1 MSTDNISPT
10 IGDMTTWPKACFSSG
25 RYQSAMVG
33 DETNKELGFC
43 FFLKHRKPSAIISD
57 ILFAIIERNMY
68 RKTMKAFIELG
79 GPLQN

>member
-33 DETNKELGFC
+33 DETNKELAFC

-68 RKTMKAFIELG
+68 RKTMKAFIELA